1 MGVFSVPRSGGPD
14 CKVSG
19 PAPTPTDVH
28 TVTGERS
35 LGDQFSFQL
44 TTRLRIEGDHLNR
57 EHLFAEGRTVDYD
70 LALS

>member
-1 MGVFSVPRSGGPD
+1 
-14 CKVSG
+14 
-19 PAPTPTDVH
+19 
-28 TVTGERS
+28 
-35 LGDQFSFQL
+35 L